1 MTRRLLVSYLAITVI
16 VLALLEIP
24 LAAFYAQREE
34 ERFIADVERDAV
46 VLAGFY
52 EDVLDLGD
60 EPDPRPVEDY
70 AARTGARVIV
80 VDEMGISV
88 LDSDAPPDRD
98 FSTRPEVGTA
108 LTGIRSAGIRRS
120 DTLNADLVY
129 VAVPVASG
137 GNVHGALRL
146 TLDAHEVNERI
157 QRFWLGLAGV
167 AIVVL
172 LAVAGIGFAIARSV
186 TRPLRELQESAKRFA
201 GGDLTP
207 APVGDDAPPEVQALG
222 ATMNTMALRLDQ
234 LLAAQRAFV
243 SDASHQLRTPLTAL
257 RLRLENLETRVSTD
271 ADMAE
276 IQAAI
281 DEIMRLSALVDDL
294 LHLARAERAPATDVV
309 DLVTVT
315 GDRIDTWTAVAEDH
329 GVTLRLVSVPPPL
342 YVSTVVGAAE
352 QMLDNILDNALNVS
366 GRENA
371 VTVSLSRSSGDA
383 LLTVSDEGPGLS
395 DEAKGQAL
403 ERFWRGDPSRPGTG
417 LGLAIAQTL
426 AEASGGSLELRDH
439 DGPGLSVVITLPVA
453 AGRAEPAPPPPT

>member
-1 MTRRLLVSYLAITVI
+1 
-16 VLALLEIP
+16 
-24 LAAFYAQREE
+24 
-34 ERFIADVERDAV
+34 
-46 VLAGFY
+46 
-52 EDVLDLGD
+52 
-60 EPDPRPVEDY
+60 
-70 AARTGARVIV
+70 
-80 VDEMGISV
+80 MGISV

-146 TLDAHEVNERI
+146 TIDAHEVNERI

-243 SDASHQLRTPLTAL
+243 SDASHQLRTPL
-257 RLRLENLETRVSTD
+257 
-271 ADMAE
+271 
-276 IQAAI
+276 
-281 DEIMRLSALVDDL
+281 
-294 LHLARAERAPATDVV
+294 
-309 DLVTVT
+309 
-315 GDRIDTWTAVAEDH
+315 
-329 GVTLRLVSVPPPL
+329 
-342 YVSTVVGAAE
+342 
-352 QMLDNILDNALNVS
+352 
-366 GRENA
+366 
-371 VTVSLSRSSGDA
+371 
-383 LLTVSDEGPGLS
+383 
-395 DEAKGQAL
+395 
-403 ERFWRGDPSRPGTG
+403 
-417 LGLAIAQTL
+417 
-426 AEASGGSLELRDH
+426 
-439 DGPGLSVVITLPVA
+439 
-453 AGRAEPAPPPPT
+453 